1 MYTDLSKSTKSNLS
15 NSTKRRLDL
24 KAIYFSIHSIHSNK
38 DIHLQIEYIMGLS
51 QSSSQSKSTAAAK
64 AVPPPS
70 TRLQVTAMLKRAYQ
84 QFPSNIATIDFV
96 SGRQRTYKECV
107 ERVAK
112 LAGALQGNGL
122 SRSDVNGG
130 RIALVMLNSDRYFES
145 FFACSWA
152 GGMVVPMNIRLAPLE
167 MLEQFND
174 CQVEFIIV
182 DDAFKNIIPQ
192 IQGKVPSLKKF
203 IYAGESAEAPSGCL
217 HYETLISTSH
227 PVADGLRGGD
237 DTFGLYYTGG
247 TTGKSKG
254 VELTHGNIVVNAL
267 VSFFYSFGFVDP
279 FFDLEYDT
287 HLSTQKQN
295 QNDDS
300 LKKVGF
306 RDMLQCFTILS
317 TADTY
322 TVLQCSILQM
332 VQVPLV
338 LH

>member
-1 MYTDLSKSTKSNLS
+1 
-15 NSTKRRLDL
+15 
-24 KAIYFSIHSIHSNK
+24 
-38 DIHLQIEYIMGLS
+38 MGSS
-51 QSSSQSKSTAAAK
+51 QSSSQTKSSAAAK
-64 AVPPPS
+64 SVPPPS

-122 SRSDVNGG
+122 SRSDINGG

-203 IYAGESAEAPSGCL
+203 IYAGESADAPSGCL
-217 HYETLISTSH
+217 HYESLIATSH
-227 PVADGLRGGD
+227 PVADALRGGD

-267 VSFFYSFGFVDP
+267 VSIFFLLLVLLI
-279 FFDLEYDT
+279 FFLIVLDI
-287 HLSTQKQN
+287 
-295 QNDDS
+295 
-300 LKKVGF
+300 
-306 RDMLQCFTILS
+306 QCIYICFN
-317 TADTY
+317 
-322 TVLQCSILQM
+322 ILQKKGWI
-332 VQVPLV
+332 
-338 LH
+338 